1 MCRSCHGLQ
10 NLGLKKS
17 SLVVELQARV
27 PSLKV
32 VNLKELL
39 SQKLLVRI
47 ALGIKRAMLRP
58 LHDLL
63 DLVRGWGLMRRQRK
77 ERHESLGSSRAR
89 GRRRAVS
96 RDS

>member
-1 MCRSCHGLQ
+1 MCRSCHGLK

-39 SQKLLVRI
+39 SQKLLMSI
-47 ALGIKRAMLRP
+47 APGIEGSVLRP

-63 DLVRGWGLMRRQRK
+63 DLVRG
-77 ERHESLGSSRAR
+77 
-89 GRRRAVS
+89 
-96 RDS
+96 